1 MSNGTIVNDFRFA
14 ARRLR
19 AAPLFTLFA
28 VLSLAIGVG
37 VTTIAY
43 SVVGDLVYTS
53 LSIRNPD
60 RVVAVVQQSGR
71 GSMTRATPVEFDE
84 LQRVQRSFSAMAA
97 WDSYQASVV
106 GVERTVLVPAEAVSG
121 DYFRTVGVEAV
132 RGRMI
137 QPADDIG
144 RAAVAVLGQS
154 LWREQFASAPDVIGR
169 AVRIG
174 GRPFE
179 VIGIAPDD
187 YAGIVRG
194 PARRGTAVWV
204 PLDTVSDVGRAGGA
218 TPIAPQL
225 TVIGRLRPGVGVAA
239 AAGEVAALAAAL
251 DTSDPQTIVEQGVAR
266 VQKRGWTAR
275 GIVDIHAQ
283 STPANRLGIV
293 FAFVVTMVLVVA
305 CTNLSNLVLARG
317 TLRQQDV
324 VVRRALGA
332 GHWRLVRE
340 QLAESVIIA
349 AAGGFAT
356 YAVMRVTAAAAAR
369 DLPLF
374 AFGVTDVS
382 LSIRPDVDMTTLG
395 VATVALLISLIVFG
409 LEPAIRLARVS
420 DVRGS
425 LATATSRMGRVGR
438 YRVLLRWQIAVSTA
452 FFIIAVVAVRYV
464 VADLRHD
471 PGIRLDGLVVAQMD
485 SGQGRSDA
493 TVRRAWEGRLLEES
507 RRARNIESAAVAT
520 GLPFGTMNS
529 QVRLSTTDPRASVN
543 VGYRAAMP
551 IAATPNLLSVLGVP
565 ILRGRPFDDRDD
577 AAAPHVAIVNETAAN
592 ALFGSTDVI
601 GRAVYVTRRGS
612 QTAATPATIVGVA
625 RDTDTLV
632 YMASERSGVIYT
644 PLAQDSASPTT
655 AVARARGDEDAAV
668 AALQAAIRRA
678 DADVAV
684 VRIGAGWEMLSGPFS
699 IVRFVGNASLLL
711 GALTLILA
719 MVGLYGIQSQG
730 VTLRTRE
737 IGVRLSFGATAG
749 QIKRMV
755 LMDGYRPVVE
765 GLVLGLAGGLVGRAF
780 IRIYLDVPLSVV
792 DPWMLA
798 LVPLPLVFAA
808 FCAGYLPARN
818 AARVDP
824 NVALRD
830 L

>member
-1 MSNGTIVNDFRFA
+1 
-14 ARRLR
+14 
-19 AAPLFTLFA
+19 
-28 VLSLAIGVG
+28 
-37 VTTIAY
+37 
-43 SVVGDLVYTS
+43 
-53 LSIRNPD
+53 
-60 RVVAVVQQSGR
+60 
-71 GSMTRATPVEFDE
+71 
-84 LQRVQRSFSAMAA
+84 
-97 WDSYQASVV
+97 
-106 GVERTVLVPAEAVSG
+106 
-121 DYFRTVGVEAV
+121 
-132 RGRMI
+132 MI

-144 RAAVAVLGQS
+144 RAAVAVLGRS
-154 LWREQFASAPDVIGR
+154 LWREQFAAAPDVIGR
-169 AVRIG
+169 VVRIG

-187 YAGIVRG
+187 YAGIVSG

-204 PLDTVSDVGRAGGA
+204 PLDSVSDVSRAGA
-218 TPIAPQL
+218 TSPIAPQL
-225 TVIGRLRPGVGVAA
+225 TVIGRLRPGVGVVA
-239 AAGEVAALAAAL
+239 AAGEVAALAAVL

-275 GIVDIHAQ
+275 GIVEIHTQ

-293 FAFVVTMVLVVA
+293 FGFVVTMVLVVA

-332 GHWRLVRE
+332 GRWRLVRE

-349 AAGGFAT
+349 AAGAFAA

-374 AFGVTDVS
+374 SDMT

-395 VATVALLISLIVFG
+395 VATIALLISLIVFG
-409 LEPAIRLARVS
+409 LEPAVRLVRVS

-438 YRVLLRWQIAVSTA
+438 YRVLLRWQLAVSTA

-464 VADLRHD
+464 VTDLRHD
-471 PGIRLDGLVVAQMD
+471 PGFRLDGLVVALTD
-485 SGQGRSDA
+485 SGQGRNDA
-493 TVRRAWEGRLLEES
+493 TVPRSWEARVLEES
-507 RRARNIESAAVAT
+507 RRARGIESAAVAT
-520 GLPFGTMNS
+520 GLPFGTPNS
-529 QVRLSTTDPRASVN
+529 QVRLSTADPRSTAT
-543 VGYRAAMP
+543 VGYRAA
-551 IAATPNLLSVLGVP
+551 IAIGATPNLLSVLGVP
-565 ILRGRPFDDRDD
+565 LLQGRPFDDRDD
-577 AAAPHVAIVNETAAN
+577 AAAPRVAILNATAAT
-592 ALFGSTDVI
+592 ALFGAADAV
-601 GRAVYVTRRGS
+601 GREVWVSRGDGKA
-612 QTAATPATIVGVA
+612 AATLATIVGVA
-625 RDTDTLV
+625 RDTDTVV
-632 YMASERSGVIYT
+632 YMASERDEVVYM
-644 PLAQDSASPTT
+644 PLAQQSTVPTT
-655 AVARARGDEDAAV
+655 VVARAGGDEGAAV

-684 VRIGAGWEMLSGPFS
+684 VGIGAGWEMLSGPFS
-699 IVRFVGNASLLL
+699 MVRFVGNASLLL

-737 IGVRLSFGATAG
+737 IGIRLSFGATAG
-749 QIKRMV
+749 QVKRMV
-755 LMDGYRPVVE
+755 LMDGYRPVLE
-765 GLVLGLAGGLVGRAF
+765 GLVLGLAGGLGGRAF
-780 IRIYLDVPLSVV
+780 IRIYLEVPLSVV

-798 LVPLPLVFAA
+798 LVPLPLVLAA